1 VNEPRSIA
9 DSVERLR
16 RSFGIAS
23 ANDIESITRTVLE
36 ALGPVSARCTDVSV
50 RSGVIVV
57 TVDGPVTAEA
67 AKFRSGSIVE
77 ACRGLGD
84 LERDWSIRIRIG

>member
-23 ANDIESITRTVLE
+23 AGEMESITHTVRE
-36 ALGPVSARCTDVSV
+36 VLGPVSARCTDISI

-67 AKFRSGSIVE
+67 AKLRSGSIAD

>member
-1 VNEPRSIA
+1 MSEPRSIA
-9 DSVERLR
+9 ESVERLR

-23 ANDIESITRTVLE
+23 ATEMESITDAVRE
-36 ALGPVSARCTDVSV
+36 ALGPVSARCSDVSV

-67 AKFRSGSIVE
+67 ARLRSGLIIE
-77 ACRGLGD
+77 ACSGIHGP
-84 LERDWSIRIRIG
+84 EREWAIRIRIG